1 MSKILITGMSA
12 SHSSEKANLRSLS
25 FAGAIKLVLEQQG
38 HEVIQANPEVSW
50 NLKDLEQYDS
60 VLVGISPLTSL
71 SANHV
76 YGALSVMDVLL
87 NSPKLHL
94 FIDAPEPA
102 KITASLRAMVKT
114 PDNLTKPFYAYR
126 RGFSSATQPNM
137 LQNLIDV
144 VDDLLNKKWPTTLYP
159 ALPWTDSVKHV
170 ADYLPEGAADL
181 LVGINVD
188 AYLISTQDI
197 IETERR
203 EKWVV
208 ENYST
213 KWVKSTTATL
223 SYPTVPMK
231 WNKAWTDAQVSAQIS
246 SGLGALIPPYSS
258 STWWSYRYI
267 QCMNDLTPIATDWK
281 ESQLIGSSWAHLASS
296 IEGMTQEERTQLAKD
311 QRDSYIENVPTRRDA
326 AVNLSQ
332 ALDLFTRKEQTNVHL
347 VQ

>member
-25 FAGAIKLVLEQQG
+25 FAGVMKLVLEQQG
-38 HEVIQANPEVSW
+38 HEVIQENPEVSW
-50 NLKDLEQYDS
+50 NTKDLEQYDS

-76 YGALSVMDVLL
+76 YGALSVIDVLL
-87 NSPKLHL
+87 DSPKLHL

-114 PDNLTKPFYAYR
+114 PDNLTKPFYSYR
-126 RGFSSATQPNM
+126 KGFSSATQPNM
-137 LQNLIDV
+137 LENLLDVIDH
-144 VDDLLNKKWPTTLYP
+144 LLNKQWPTTLYP
-159 ALPWTDSVKHV
+159 SLPWTDEIKHV
-170 ADYLPEGAADL
+170 ADCLPEGAGNS
-181 LVGINVD
+181 LVGINLD
-188 AYLISTQDI
+188 SYLISTQDM
-197 IETERR
+197 IEIERR
-203 EKWVV
+203 DKWVV

-213 KWVKSTTATL
+213 KWVKSTTSTL
-223 SYPTVPMK
+223 THPTVPMK
-231 WNKAWTDAQVSAQIS
+231 WSKAWTDEQVSTQIS

-267 QCMNDLTPIATDWK
+267 QCMNNLTPIATDWK
-281 ESQLIGSSWAHLASS
+281 ESQLIGSSWTHLASS
-296 IEGMTQEERTQLAKD
+296 IESMSQEERIRLAKD
-311 QRDSYIENVPTRRDA
+311 QRDSYIINIPTRRDA
-326 AVNLSQ
+326 AINLSQ

>member
-25 FAGAIKLVLEQQG
+25 FAGVMKLVLEQQG
-38 HEVIQANPEVSW
+38 HEVIQENPEVSW
-50 NLKDLEQYDS
+50 NTKDLEQYDS

-76 YGALSVMDVLL
+76 YGALSVIDVLL
-87 NSPKLHL
+87 DSPKLHL

-114 PDNLTKPFYAYR
+114 PDNLTKPFYSYR
-126 RGFSSATQPNM
+126 KGFSSATQPNM
-137 LQNLIDV
+137 LENLLDVIDR
-144 VDDLLNKKWPTTLYP
+144 LLNKQWPTTLYP
-159 ALPWTDSVKHV
+159 SLPWTDEIKHV
-170 ADYLPEGAADL
+170 ADCLPEGADNS
-181 LVGINVD
+181 LVGINLD
-188 AYLISTQDI
+188 SYLISTQDM
-197 IETERR
+197 IEIERR
-203 EKWVV
+203 DKWVV

-213 KWVKSTTATL
+213 KWVKSTTSTL
-223 SYPTVPMK
+223 THPTVPMK
-231 WNKAWTDAQVSAQIS
+231 WNKAWTDEQVSTQIS

-267 QCMNDLTPIATDWK
+267 QCMNNLTPIATDWK
-281 ESQLIGSSWAHLASS
+281 ESQLIGSSWTHLASS
-296 IEGMTQEERTQLAKD
+296 IESMSQEERIRLAKD
-311 QRDSYIENVPTRRDA
+311 QRDSYIINIPTRRDA
-326 AVNLSQ
+326 AINLSQ